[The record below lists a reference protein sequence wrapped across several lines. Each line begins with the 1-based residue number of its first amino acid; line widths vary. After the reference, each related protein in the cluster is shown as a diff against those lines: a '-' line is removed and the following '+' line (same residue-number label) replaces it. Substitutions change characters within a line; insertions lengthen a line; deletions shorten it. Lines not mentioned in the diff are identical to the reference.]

1 MVSSLL
7 VVWFDGKRSLELDPE
22 EILKLA

>member
-7 VVWFDGKRSLELDPE
+7 VVWFHDKRDLELHPE